1 LIGYDYEIEYIRGKK
16 NVVTDTLSRT
26 ASQELHSIVVSSVS
40 SNIIKEI
47 TRFWQEDPYL
57 LNVMQDLQT
66 TPRSHPLY
74 T

>member
-1 LIGYDYEIEYIRGKK
+1 LLGYDYEIEYIRGKK

-26 ASQELHSIVVSSVS
+26 ASQKLYSIVVSSVS